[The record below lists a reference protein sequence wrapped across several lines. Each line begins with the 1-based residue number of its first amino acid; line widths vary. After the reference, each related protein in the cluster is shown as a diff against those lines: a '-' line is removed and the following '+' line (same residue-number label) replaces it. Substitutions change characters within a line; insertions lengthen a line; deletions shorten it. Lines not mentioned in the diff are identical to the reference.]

1 MKLNKKTK
9 AALLIGVPLL
19 IGGFLIYRQFRKPRT
34 ITTTTGGGGNNGG
47 NNNPPPPPPPAPTT
61 SCNNYIVTTVSSNL
75 NIRSTAST
83 SGAIVGSLPKGSTVS
98 AKQSSTSGWM
108 ELCDGRGFVSGQ
120 YLTLTS

>member
-1 MKLNKKTK
+1 MKLSKKTK

-19 IGGFLIYRQFRKPRT
+19 IGGYLIYKQLKPKPNPNPYVPT
-34 ITTTTGGGGNNGG
+34 TPPIT
-47 NNNPPPPPPPAPTT
+47 PPTPPPPAPTG
-61 SCNNYIVTTVSSNL
+61 SCRNYIVTTAVSNL
-75 NIRSTAST
+75 NIREST
-83 SGAIVGSLPKGSTVS
+83 STSSAYKGSLAKGSTVS